1 MSAKINISQEL
12 PSSQVFEQMVNNT
25 YKNFFLY
32 SNCSIYK
39 EYIYHRKNIFNIL
52 HKIMLNF
59 GFKSQV
65 FFFSANYLDI
75 IFSSKRINISKFN
88 LYTIALAALSI
99 SSKFCEIDPI
109 VPELQYFIKAYNN
122 IIGYKIK
129 YPIFLNELKSAE
141 IFILKSLNYKL
152 DYYTIYDFNSFIFI
166 HGILKSQQ
174 TNSNYMAKQ
183 LLEKIYKK
191 SRYYLD
197 VALINTKLCFKYDA
211 MFLSIFL
218 LEKSIKE
225 ILDKDN
231 SAELF
236 DKNKGNK
243 LCLKDIMIKYFN
255 IKYENIKQYRALIS
269 DDETQKIFCKNK
281 KEKNSI
287 NDDKKIYIK
296 EKKENNYKINHFNK
310 TIFFPSTKK
319 YQLNFDINNLKNTFK
334 NISKN
339 KSLSKE
345 SKNNKTSC
353 NLYFI
358 STKKKRNINQ
368 YIFPNTS
375 RYKINGNIY
384 KLCTQSMEKNNQSQP
399 KIQYC
404 RYTYNNKNN
413 DNDTENKIIYK
424 KTINSSVE
432 FKKKNINLEKY
443 VLASHKKRDNY
454 SLNFLGKSS
463 DKNKN
468 NINLYKKKLIPHS
481 DNYKTM
487 SSFVDDMKKS
497 KISYGI
503 VKLKSNE
510 TKKEYIIEYNNKT
523 NISDFNKNNPEN
535 KINYQL
541 IKNKKKSCSNVQNI
555 ENNNIYYNKLDEY
568 SRKRQILSDNINNV
582 DLNNTYESSLFTTK
596 NLKNIDKKV
605 NRIKYLKQEHMN
617 FTKEKEN
624 NNYNIQNYP
633 KNDPKFN
640 SIQNSHRVNNNPQ
653 KNKILY
659 LLGKQNTK
667 LNNTLKEINIANAN
681 NRIKINE
688 FTTKED
694 YNLTLPNRNSINY
707 FQTQKN
713 YFHKIKYDKKKEEII
728 KNQQD
733 KVLNN
738 VTSKKQHEKVMSSSI
753 VMNNNFN
760 INIDNKIKNSDSVK
774 YSKVYKK
781 NKIPDLKTKKY
792 LNIYG
797 RNSVNSMN
805 DTFYKTHIYTK
816 TCESD
821 LFRKKL

>member
-12 PSSQVFEQMVNNT
+12 SPPQVFDQMVNNT

-32 SNCSIYK
+32 SHCSIYK

-52 HKIMLNF
+52 HKIILKF

-65 FFFSANYLDI
+65 LFFSANYLDI
-75 IFSSKRINISKFN
+75 IFSSKKINISKFN
-88 LYTIALAALSI
+88 IYTIALAALSI

-109 VPELQYFIKAYNN
+109 IPELQYFIKAYNN

-183 LLEKIYKK
+183 TLEKIYKK

-231 SAELF
+231 NAELF

-255 IKYENIKQYRALIS
+255 IKYENTKQYRTLIS

-287 NDDKKIYIK
+287 NDDKKIYIE

-334 NISKN
+334 NIAKN

-413 DNDTENKIIYK
+413 DNYTENKIIYK
-424 KTINSSVE
+424 KTLNSSIE

-443 VLASHKKRDNY
+443 VLPSHKKRDNN
-454 SLNFLGKSS
+454 SLNFLDNSS

-468 NINLYKKKLIPHS
+468 NINLYKKKLVPHS

-510 TKKEYIIEYNNKT
+510 AKKEYIIEYNNKT
-523 NISDFNKNNPEN
+523 NISDFNKNNQESKN
-535 KINYQL
+535 NYQL
-541 IKNKKKSCSNVQNI
+541 IKNKKKSNSNVQNI
-555 ENNNIYYNKLDEY
+555 EKNNIANKLDEY

-582 DLNNTYESSLFTTK
+582 DLNNTYESSRFTTI
-596 NLKNIDKKV
+596 NLKNIGKEV

-617 FTKEKEN
+617 FSKEKEN
-624 NNYNIQNYP
+624 NNYNIQNYQ
-633 KNDPKFN
+633 KKDTKFN
-640 SIQNSHRVNNNPQ
+640 SIQNSHRVSNNPQ

-681 NRIKINE
+681 NRMKINE
-688 FTTKED
+688 FIIKED
-694 YNLTLPNRNSINY
+694 CNLTLPNRNSINY

-713 YFHKIKYDKKKEEII
+713 YYHKIKYDKKKEEII

-733 KVLNN
+733 KIPNIDNL
-738 VTSKKQHEKVMSSSI
+738 KKQHEKVMSSSI

-760 INIDNKIKNSDSVK
+760 INIDNKNKNCDSLK
-774 YSKVYKK
+774 YNKVYKK

-792 LNIYG
+792 LNIIG

-816 TCESD
+816 TFEND
-821 LFRKKL
+821 LFRKKF